1 MPKQLDLPLVAG
13 CNVAHHVPSL
23 LKTKLLFYYNN
34 NKKNKNNKN
43 SSSWKKVEMW
53 HPSLFVSVLKE
64 QTRFQAVGGA
74 ASCCVRVQT
83 AAEQRLLS
91 DVCLFFGSGVFTVNV
106 TEAAAV
112 VLSAGNLIF
121 VIIAVLFVFV
131 LGLYLFVFFP
141 LTRQKVEIP
150 SLFLF

>member
-1 MPKQLDLPLVAG
+1 
-13 CNVAHHVPSL
+13 
-23 LKTKLLFYYNN
+23 
-34 NKKNKNNKN
+34 
-43 SSSWKKVEMW
+43 MW

-74 ASCCVRVQT
+74 ASYCVRVQT
-83 AAEQRLLS
+83 AAEQQLLS
-91 DVCLFFGSGVFTVNV
+91 DVCLFFGSSVFTVNV

-131 LGLYLFVFFP
+131 LGLYFF
-141 LTRQKVEIP
+141 
-150 SLFLF
+150 SL